1 MQPQKNLIKI
11 AVIQMTST
19 SNTIQ
24 NFSHISSCIEKASAN
39 NAKMAFLPE
48 NFHFMRS
55 KDLWDYQDL
64 TGPAIQSY
72 QELAKIHKIWLS
84 LGGFQ
89 ERIPSSTKY
98 YNAHIIIDINGE
110 IKSVYRK
117 IHLFD
122 VDIDSKNIVRES
134 NIAEPG
140 PVEPNVVETPLGR
153 LGLSVCYD
161 VRFPEL
167 YRKEVIDL
175 KADFLAIP
183 AAFLVPTG
191 KAHWELLLRARAVE
205 NTCFVIAAA
214 QCGKHHENRSSYGHS
229 MVIDPWGEVLLD
241 MGEEIGVGFV
251 DIDVDRIQEI
261 RGRLPCLKHQKLG
274 KY

>member
-1 MQPQKNLIKI
+1 MQPKKNLIKI
-11 AVIQMTST
+11 ALIQMTSS
-19 SNTIQ
+19 SNPDQ
-24 NFSHISSCIEKASAN
+24 NFSHISSCIAKASEN
-39 NAKMAFLPE
+39 DAKMVFLPE
-48 NFHFMRS
+48 NFHYMRS
-55 KDLWDYQDL
+55 KEPWEYQDL

-72 QELAKIHKIWLS
+72 QKLAKMHKIWLS

-89 ERIPSSTKY
+89 EKIVGSTKY
-98 YNAHIIIDINGE
+98 HNAHIIIDNLGD
-110 IKSVYRK
+110 IKSIYRK

-122 VDIDSKNIVRES
+122 VDIDPKNIVRES

-140 PVEPNVVETPLGR
+140 PFEPTVVESPLGR

-161 VRFPEL
+161 FRFPEL

-175 KADFLAIP
+175 KADFLIIP

-229 MVIDPWGEVLLD
+229 MVVDPWGDVLLD
-241 MGEEIGVGFV
+241 MGDEIGVGFV
-251 DIDVDRIQEI
+251 DIDIERIQEI
-261 RGRLPCLKHQKLG
+261 RGKLPCLKHQKFG

>member
-1 MQPQKNLIKI
+1 M
-11 AVIQMTST
+11 
-19 SNTIQ
+19 
-24 NFSHISSCIEKASAN
+24 
-39 NAKMAFLPE
+39 
-48 NFHFMRS
+48 
-55 KDLWDYQDL
+55 
-64 TGPAIQSY
+64 
-72 QELAKIHKIWLS
+72 
-84 LGGFQ
+84 
-89 ERIPSSTKY
+89 
-98 YNAHIIIDINGE
+98 
-110 IKSVYRK
+110 
-117 IHLFD
+117 
-122 VDIDSKNIVRES
+122 DIDSKNIVRES